1 MHNTN
6 NKKNMNYPII
16 TKRYHFCASHKYGN
30 DSWSEEKNLEV
41 FGKDYNTHG
50 HNYVLEVSVTG
61 PIDPGS
67 GWLVDLPT
75 LNKIVKSKVVDVLD
89 HSQIEKDVEWFKDKQ
104 PSSENLLLW
113 IWDQIFND
121 ITDCKLHRIRLVETH
136 SIFNDYYGPRE
147 E

>member
-1 MHNTN
+1 MVMTRGV
-6 NKKNMNYPII
+6 K
-16 TKRYHFCASHKYGN
+16 
-30 DSWSEEKNLEV
+30 KNLEV

-75 LNKIVKSKVVDVLD
+75 LNKIVKSKVVDVLITLKLKKMWNG
-89 HSQIEKDVEWFKDKQ
+89 SKIN
-104 PSSENLLLW
+104 SLLENLLLW
-113 IWDQIFND
+113 IWNQIFND

-136 SIFNDYYGPRE
+136 SIFNDYYGPGERIILKISFI
-147 E
+147 

>member
-1 MHNTN
+1 
-6 NKKNMNYPII
+6 MNYPII

-30 DSWSEEKNLEV
+30 DAWSEEKNLEV

-89 HSQIEKDVEWFKDKQ
+89 HSQIEKDVEWFRDKQ

-113 IWDQIFND
+113 IWDQISD
-121 ITDCKLHRIRLVETH
+121 KIIDCKLHRIRLVETH
-136 SIFNDYYGPRE
+136 SIFNDYYGPGE
-147 E
+147 K

>member
-1 MHNTN
+1 
-6 NKKNMNYPII
+6 MNYPII

-61 PIDPGS
+61 PIDAGS

-75 LNKIVKSKVVDVLD
+75 LNKIVKRKVVDVLD

-113 IWDQIFND
+113 IWDQIFD
-121 ITDCKLHRIRLVETH
+121 KITDCKLHRIRLVETH
-136 SIFNDYYGPRE
+136 SIFNDYYGPFE

>member
-1 MHNTN
+1 
-6 NKKNMNYPII
+6 MNYTII

-30 DSWSEEKNLEV
+30 DAWSEEKNLEV

-136 SIFNDYYGPRE
+136 SIFNDYYLSLIHI
-147 E
+147 

>member
-1 MHNTN
+1 MKVSVYRKAHFNAAHRLNNPAWDDNTN
-6 NKKNMNYPII
+6 NK
-16 TKRYHFCASHKYGN
+16 
-30 DSWSEEKNLEV
+30 V
-41 FGKDYNTHG
+41 FGKCNLPNYHG

-136 SIFNDYYGPRE
+136 SIFNDYYGPGKE
-147 E
+147 